1 MRKIATVATALL
13 LAMLKFA
20 PSALAQQPGLE
31 VPLVTPGPGWEPC
44 PRCENPAHIA
54 DERQKMHVD
63 THPFDPHDL
72 SGVWGFEGV
81 KLNVKVRPPFTVEG
95 QKLYDAMQKV
105 VNPKDSDTFNA
116 GDPVAATCDPLGF
129 PRDFAFNYGF
139 EMVQVQNRVFQFFE
153 WSHVWRT
160 VWTDGRKLPDD
171 PPVQRWLGYA
181 VGRWDGDTF
190 IVDSSGFDSRSL
202 VGSAPVDPLFPHSD
216 QMKLEERYK
225 RLNYG
230 LLQASITITDP
241 KVFTMPWTTTGTIKL
256 LPNAEIGEYFCVPSE
271 FMRFNERQTA
281 PSNGL
286 PKKGAK

>member
-1 MRKIATVATALL
+1 
-13 LAMLKFA
+13 
-20 PSALAQQPGLE
+20 
-31 VPLVTPGPGWEPC
+31 
-44 PRCENPAHIA
+44 
-54 DERQKMHVD
+54 
-63 THPFDPHDL
+63 
-72 SGVWGFEGV
+72 
-81 KLNVKVRPPFTVEG
+81 
-95 QKLYDAMQKV
+95 
-105 VNPKDSDTFNA
+105 
-116 GDPVAATCDPLGF
+116 VAATCDPLGF

-139 EMVQVQNRVFQFFE
+139 EMVQVPNRVFQFFE

-190 IVDSSGFDSRSL
+190 VVDSSGFDDRSL

-216 QMKLEERYK
+216 QMRLEERYK

-241 KVFTMPWTTTGTIKL
+241 KVFTAPWTTTATVQL

-281 PSNGL
+281 PSNGA
-286 PKKGAK
+286 PEKGAK